1 MNLLKLGVY
10 VSFENKILT
19 LNNCFQILT
28 NVLALPVN
36 RLENDVHAPV
46 VSPLKTIKDEILGP
60 KVTSTIEGEVDVRRK
75 VSLFAIY

>member
-1 MNLLKLGVY
+1 MDKY
-10 VSFENKILT
+10 VSFENNIFT
-19 LNNCFQILT
+19 LNNCFQILSDM
-28 NVLALPVN
+28 LPLPVN

-46 VSPLKTIKDEILGP
+46 MSPLKTIKDEILVP